1 MKNYHIH
8 LLRHGLTAAN
18 AEGRYIGSTDLPL
31 SEAGRQELTR
41 LKQECEYPAVQ
52 RVYTSPLKRCTE
64 TAELLY
70 PDLEVKKVDALR
82 EYDFGVFEN
91 RAILDLRNDPAFLNW
106 LSQGMTAPP
115 EGAESRETFTLRY
128 ERGFQHILREM
139 MADGITRAAVI
150 THAGIITG
158 LLAAHGVPQRENA
171 MEWAVESGCGYTVST
186 SSQLWS
192 MGEIFEV
199 FDKLPSSR
207 EPDETV
213 YCGYQMID
221 LPEDEE

>member
-18 AEGRYIGSTDLPL
+18 AEGRYVGSTDLPL
-31 SEAGRQELTR
+31 SKEGRQELER
-41 LKQECEYPAVQ
+41 LKREYEYPEVQ
-52 RVYTSPLKRCTE
+52 RVYASPLRRCVE

-70 PDLEVKKVDALR
+70 PDREIKKIDALR
-82 EYDFGVFEN
+82 EYDFGIFEN
-91 RAILDLRNDPAFLNW
+91 RAISELKTDPQFLSW
-106 LSQGMTAPP
+106 LSQGMTASP

-128 ERGFQHILREM
+128 ERGFRQILREM
-139 MADGITRAAVI
+139 MADSVTRAAVI

-158 LLAAHGVPQRENA
+158 LLAAHGLPRRENA

-192 MGEIFEV
+192 MSELFEV
-199 FDKLPSSR
+199 FDRLPYSR
-207 EPDETV
+207 TPDQSV
-213 YCGYQMID
+213 FPGYRLID
-221 LPEDEE
+221 LEEDE